1 MRSAVV
7 NRGGAGASRE
17 AFADAGTCLL
27 DATGAGLPAGGADVE
42 HPVLIAIKTVE
53 MPTQKAVGS
62 GVLLFME
69 RAFAPL

>member
-7 NRGGAGASRE
+7 NRGGAGASCV
-17 AFADAGTCLL
+17 AVAGAGTCLL

-42 HPVLIAIKTVE
+42 HPVQIAIKTVE
-53 MPTQKAVGS
+53 MQTQKVVECRVS
-62 GVLLFME
+62 LFME